1 MVKVNSI
8 SLLLD
13 RWVPMEEFK
22 ELEKKL
28 IILSMKVNL
37 KMISIMDME
46 DISMLM
52 VVIILEIGL
61 MERDRD
67 GVSMSTNLE
76 RFRRECGNILNLW
89 VTEIYKIVNFI

>member
-1 MVKVNSI
+1 
-8 SLLLD
+8 
-13 RWVPMEEFK
+13 MEEFK

-28 IILSMKVNL
+28 IILFMKVNL

-67 GVSMSTNLE
+67 GVSMLTNLE
-76 RFRRECGNILNLW
+76 RFRRECGNTLNLW
-89 VTEIYKIVNFI
+89 VAEIVKIVNFI

>member
-1 MVKVNSI
+1 
-8 SLLLD
+8 
-13 RWVPMEEFK
+13 MEEFK

-28 IILSMKVNL
+28 IILFMKVNL

>member
-1 MVKVNSI
+1 LVKVNSI

>member
-1 MVKVNSI
+1 
-8 SLLLD
+8 
-13 RWVPMEEFK
+13 
-22 ELEKKL
+22 
-28 IILSMKVNL
+28 MKVNL

-89 VTEIYKIVNFI
+89 VTEIFKIVNFI

>member
-1 MVKVNSI
+1 
-8 SLLLD
+8 
-13 RWVPMEEFK
+13 MEEFK

-28 IILSMKVNL
+28 IILFMKVNL

-76 RFRRECGNILNLW
+76 RLRRECGNILNLW

>member
-1 MVKVNSI
+1 
-8 SLLLD
+8 
-13 RWVPMEEFK
+13 
-22 ELEKKL
+22 
-28 IILSMKVNL
+28 MKVNL

-67 GVSMSTNLE
+67 GVSMLTNLE
-76 RFRRECGNILNLW
+76 RFRRECGNTLNLW
-89 VTEIYKIVNFI
+89 VAEIVKIVNFI